1 MLVKLLLLCN
11 TIALAK
17 LVEHSD
23 HHGHHDGSVHSSKPR
38 APETS
43 VHPRRTPLSHQG
55 GYWEEAEGLRE
66 DSQDYPSSVISS
78 HQEEREDFE
87 AASPQSRNGNWCS
100 FTQSRLVTYI
110 EACMK
115 EKYIVNSQQPCPNGT
130 PDCQKI
136 MYRTALK
143 PVYQVK
149 QKVLKSLQWK
159 CCPGYVGKDCEQHD
173 PNFILVPGTETEG
186 REEELSNHMSTSV
199 DSREMFEV
207 IQNHEALLDDLQSDI
222 HQAVSNLGDL
232 QRLFENNGTSMVL
245 EVNQSNS
252 DLQERLLQQ
261 VLFPHVENFLRKH
274 FNPMWASF
282 NRSLQNLSNIV
293 RNLSRDVEANK
304 KSIERF
310 QENTVPKKEFQEL
323 GTKFESKVQENIVRA
338 DQVKRDIEN
347 QLHTQQASIH
357 YNLSMMKADTDTKL
371 KKLHKIQQSH
381 FSALNN
387 SIANMKQEQ
396 NNLENKLEALEK
408 NLTEL
413 SSHNGPKD
421 ENSQLSIRQISDIL
435 SGHAKQLKE
444 LYMESDVAFEN
455 IEVLEKWFKELKKN
469 ISKYRPEDFTT
480 TLTEKSIIMEE
491 NNAAME
497 RQISE
502 FNYTLSNL
510 QENYSDLLR
519 YMEECNCQRTSSD
532 TDVLEEDSKN
542 ITYSLEDTQSN
553 LKDAKHL
560 ESVFRD
566 LLRNEIEE
574 LSSAIP
580 SIHLSLSLRQEENR
594 RLQSQVTAFSED
606 IGLMKKKDEEIHR
619 HIKYLN
625 SSFVSLLEDAMR
637 HEVALEALLKEE
649 FMDVLFEDDFS
660 TLIPSVF
667 QLQESL
673 RHISD
678 KLQEQN
684 VTLESLRRRLHL
696 PERGQH
702 TNHDARTSSE
712 HPKEETQT
720 SPTLDEVSSQRSVI
734 EHMEP
739 NYEAA
744 KDDSLDSS
752 AYNDIMTLKNDI
764 KHLSLA
770 IKSHESRSDTNLC
783 CNHTIASVI
792 EPLNT
797 SVGILSA
804 DLATIKQH
812 LDEHLL
818 IFKKLFGNHE
828 ELVASKISLDVTKI
842 QSMLNRKE
850 RKQQKGQDKQRDKK
864 RHEKHRENMQISGR
878 NTVQTERLEK
888 GMFFSF
894 TCSCADS
901 LVAFHV
907 GFSEGKNKEKT
918 VRFNETYFNY
928 GNSYFPEHG
937 HFKAP
942 HKGVYLFVISVEFSS
957 GPALGQL
964 SFSRGYKR
972 TLSSSQRKTPHGNT
986 MTTFAMAEMEK
997 GETVSFE
1004 LLQGSVVKRSPPG
1017 TTMGGFLISKT

>member
-1 MLVKLLLLCN
+1 MLVKLLLVCS
-11 TIALAK
+11 TVGLAK
-17 LVEHSD
+17 LEHAA
-23 HHGHHDGSVHSSKPR
+23 HRRHRDGSVHSLEPP
-38 APETS
+38 AHGTS
-43 VHPRRTPLSHQG
+43 AHPQRTPLPRQE
-55 GYWEEAEGLRE
+55 GYWEPEGLRE
-66 DSQDYPSSVISS
+66 DTQDYPSSVIFS
-78 HQEEREDFE
+78 HHEERGDFE
-87 AASPQSRNGNWCS
+87 GASPQPQNGNWCS

-115 EKYIVNSQQPCPNGT
+115 EKYIVNSQQPCPNGG
-130 PDCQKI
+130 PECQKI

-159 CCPGYVGKDCEQHD
+159 CCPGFIGKDCEQRD
-173 PNFILVPGTETEG
+173 PNFILVPGSETEG
-186 REEELSNHMSTSV
+186 QEEFSNH
-199 DSREMFEV
+199 
-207 IQNHEALLDDLQSDI
+207 NP
-222 HQAVSNLGDL
+222 
-232 QRLFENNGTSMVL
+232 
-245 EVNQSNS
+245 
-252 DLQERLLQQ
+252 QERLLQQ
-261 VLFPHVENFLRKH
+261 VLFPHVENFLRRH

-293 RNLSRDVEANK
+293 RNLSHDVEANK

-310 QENTVPKKEFQEL
+310 QESTVPKKEVQEL
-323 GTKFESKVQENIVRA
+323 GTKFESKVQENIVKVDEA
-338 DQVKRDIEN
+338 KRDIEN
-347 QLHTQQASIH
+347 QVHMQQANIH
-357 YNLSMMKADTDTKL
+357 YNISMIKADTDTKL

-381 FSALNN
+381 FLALNN

-396 NNLENKLEALEK
+396 NFLENKLEALKK

-413 SSHNGPKD
+413 SSHHGPKD
-421 ENSQLSIRQISDIL
+421 ENSQLTIKQMNDIL

-444 LYMESDVAFEN
+444 LYMESDVAFQN
-455 IEVLEKWFKELKKN
+455 IAVLERWFKELKKN
-469 ISKYRPEDFTT
+469 ISKYRPEDLTI
-480 TLTEKSIIMEE
+480 TLAEKSVIMEE

-502 FNYTLSNL
+502 LNYTLSNL

-519 YMEECNCQRTSSD
+519 YMEECNCQRISPD
-532 TDVLEEDSKN
+532 TEVLEEDPRNS
-542 ITYSLEDTQSN
+542 TYSLEGTQS
-553 LKDAKHL
+553 KDMKHL

-566 LLRNEIEE
+566 FFKSEIEE

-594 RLQSQVTAFSED
+594 QLQSQVTAFSED
-606 IGLMKKKDEEIHR
+606 IGLLKKKDEEIHR

-625 SSFVSLLEDAMR
+625 SSFSSLLKDAMR
-637 HEVALEALLKEE
+637 HEEALEALLRHE
-649 FMDVLFEDDFS
+649 FLDVFFEDDFS
-660 TLIPSVF
+660 SLIPSVF

-673 RHISD
+673 RYFSD

-684 VTLESLRRRLHL
+684 VTLESLRGRFHPL
-696 PERGQH
+696 ERGHQN
-702 TNHDARTSSE
+702 NHGAHMS
-712 HPKEETQT
+712 PKEETQT
-720 SPTLDEVSSQRSVI
+720 SSALHEVSSQRTII

-770 IKSHESRSDTNLC
+770 IKRHESRGDASLC
-783 CNHTIASVI
+783 CNHTIANAI
-792 EPLNT
+792 EPLNV
-797 SVGILSA
+797 SVETLSA
-804 DLATIKQH
+804 DLATIKQN
-812 LDEHLL
+812 LEEHLVT
-818 IFKKLFGNHE
+818 FKKLFGSNE
-828 ELVASKISLDVTKI
+828 ELGASNMSLDVTKI
-842 QSMLNRKE
+842 QSMLNKKGR
-850 RKQQKGQDKQRDKK
+850 RQQKGHDKQREKK
-864 RHEKHRENMQISGR
+864 RPEKHRENTQMISGR
-878 NTVQTERLEK
+878 HTVQTELVEK
-888 GMFFSF
+888 
-894 TCSCADS
+894 DS

-907 GFSEGKNKEKT
+907 GFSERKDKEKT
-918 VRFNETYFNY
+918 VRFNETYLNY
-928 GNSYFPEHG
+928 GNSYFSEHG

-986 MTTFAMAEMEK
+986 MTTFALAEMEK
-997 GETVSFE
+997 GETVCFE
-1004 LLQGSVVKRSPPG
+1004 LLHGSVVKRSPPG

>member
-1 MLVKLLLLCN
+1 MLVKLLLVCS
-11 TIALAK
+11 TIGLAK
-17 LVEHSD
+17 LVEHTD
-23 HHGHHDGSVHSSKPR
+23 RHGHHDGSAHRSKPR
-38 APETS
+38 VYETS
-43 VHPRRTPLSHQG
+43 AYPQRTPLTRQE
-55 GYWEEAEGLRE
+55 GYWEAEGLRE
-66 DSQDYPSSVISS
+66 DTEDYPSSVISS
-78 HQEEREDFE
+78 HQDERGDFE
-87 AASPQSRNGNWCS
+87 AESPQPQNGNWCS

-115 EKYIVNSQQPCPNGT
+115 EKYIVNSQQPCPNGA
-130 PDCQKI
+130 PDCQRI

-159 CCPGYVGKDCEQHD
+159 CCPGFIGKDCEQRD
-173 PNFILVPGTETEG
+173 PNFILVPGTETER
-186 REEELSNHMSTSV
+186 REEEFSNHMSTSV

-222 HQAVSNLGDL
+222 HQAASNLGDL
-232 QRLFENNGTSMVL
+232 QRLFENNGTRSVL

-252 DLQERLLQQ
+252 DQQERLLQQ

-293 RNLSRDVEANK
+293 RNLSYDVEANK
-304 KSIERF
+304 RSIERF
-310 QENTVPKKEFQEL
+310 QESTVPKKEFQEL
-323 GTKFESKVQENIVRA
+323 GTKFESKVQENIMKV

-347 QLHTQQASIH
+347 QVHMQQSNIH
-357 YNLSMMKADTDTKL
+357 YNLSMIKADTDTKL
-371 KKLHKIQQSH
+371 KKFHKIQQSH
-381 FSALNN
+381 FLALNN

-396 NNLENKLEALEK
+396 NFLENKLETLKK

-413 SSHNGPKD
+413 SSHHGPKD
-421 ENSQLSIRQISDIL
+421 ESSHLTTKQINEIL

-444 LYMESDVAFEN
+444 LYMESDVAFQN
-455 IEVLEKWFKELKKN
+455 IAVLERWFKELKKN
-469 ISKYRPEDFTT
+469 MSTHRPDDLTI
-480 TLTEKSIIMEE
+480 TLTEKSVLMEE

-497 RQISE
+497 KQISE
-502 FNYTLSNL
+502 LNYTLSNL
-510 QENYSDLLR
+510 RENYSDLLR
-519 YMEECNCQRTSSD
+519 YMEECNCQRIPSD
-532 TDVLEEDSKN
+532 TDVLEEDPRN
-542 ITYSLEDTQSN
+542 ITYSLEDIQS
-553 LKDAKHL
+553 KDPAHL

-566 LLRNEIEE
+566 LLKSEIEE

-594 RLQSQVTAFSED
+594 QLQSQVTAVSED
-606 IGLMKKKDEEIHR
+606 IGLLKKKDEEIHR
-619 HIKYLN
+619 HIKHLN

-637 HEVALEALLKEE
+637 HEVALEALLRDE

-660 TLIPSVF
+660 ILIPSIF

-684 VTLESLRRRLHL
+684 VTLESLTRRFHPL
-696 PERGQH
+696 ERGQQN
-702 TNHDARTSSE
+702 NHDAHTPPK

-720 SPTLDEVSSQRSVI
+720 SSTLHEVSSQRSII

-770 IKSHESRSDTNLC
+770 IKRHGSRNDVNLC
-783 CNHTIASVI
+783 CNHTIANVI
-792 EPLNT
+792 EPLNL
-797 SVGILSA
+797 SVETLSA
-804 DLATIKQH
+804 DLATIKRN
-812 LDEHLL
+812 LEEHLL
-818 IFKKLFGNHE
+818 TFKKVFGSNE
-828 ELVASKISLDVTKI
+828 ELVASNVSLDVIKI
-842 QSMLNRKE
+842 QSMLHRKG
-850 RKQQKGQDKQRDKK
+850 RRQQKGQDKQRDKK
-864 RHEKHRENMQISGR
+864 RPEKNRENTQMISGR
-878 NTVQTERLEK
+878 NTVQTELVEK
-888 GMFFSF
+888 
-894 TCSCADS
+894 DS

-907 GFSEGKNKEKT
+907 GFSEGKDKEKT
-918 VRFNETYFNY
+918 VRFNEMYLNY
-928 GNSYFPEHG
+928 GNSYFSEHG

-997 GETVSFE
+997 GETVCFE
-1004 LLQGSVVKRSPPG
+1004 LLQGSVVKRSPPV

>member
-1 MLVKLLLLCN
+1 MLVRLLLVCS
-11 TIALAK
+11 TVGLAK
-17 LVEHSD
+17 LEEHAA
-23 HHGHHDGSVHSSKPR
+23 HHGYRGGSVHSSKPR
-38 APETS
+38 VHETS
-43 VHPRRTPLSHQG
+43 AHPQRTPLPRQEE
-55 GYWEEAEGLRE
+55 GYWEAEGLR
-66 DSQDYPSSVISS
+66 DDTQDYPSSVVSS
-78 HQEEREDFE
+78 HQEERGDFE

-115 EKYIVNSQQPCPNGT
+115 EKYIVNSQQPCLNGA

-159 CCPGYVGKDCEQHD
+159 CCPGFFGKDCEQHD
-173 PNFILVPGTETEG
+173 PNFILVPGTENEG
-186 REEELSNHMSTSV
+186 QEEEFSNHMSTSV
-199 DSREMFEV
+199 DSRELFEV

-222 HQAVSNLGDL
+222 HQAASTLGDL

-252 DLQERLLQQ
+252 DHQERLLQQ
-261 VLFPHVENFLRKH
+261 VLFPHVESFLRKH
-274 FNPMWASF
+274 FNPVWASF
-282 NRSLQNLSNIV
+282 NTSLQKLSNIV
-293 RNLSRDVEANK
+293 RNLTHDVEANK

-310 QENTVPKKEFQEL
+310 QESTVPRKEFQEL
-323 GTKFESKVQENIVRA
+323 GTKFESKVQENTVKV

-347 QLHTQQASIH
+347 QVHMQQANIH
-357 YNLSMMKADTDTKL
+357 YNLSMIKADTDTKL
-371 KKLHKIQQSH
+371 KKLQKIQQSH
-381 FSALNN
+381 FLALNN

-396 NNLENKLEALEK
+396 NLLENKLEALKK

-413 SSHNGPKD
+413 SSHHGPKD
-421 ENSQLSIRQISDIL
+421 ENSQLTSRQISEIL

-444 LYMESDVAFEN
+444 LYMESDVAFQN
-455 IEVLEKWFKELKKN
+455 IEVLERWFRELKKN
-469 ISKYRPEDFTT
+469 ISKYRPEDLTI
-480 TLTEKSIIMEE
+480 TLAEKSVIMEE

-502 FNYTLSNL
+502 LNYTLSNL

-519 YMEECNCQRTSSD
+519 YMEECNCQRLSSD
-532 TDVLEEDSKN
+532 TDILEEDPRNS
-542 ITYSLEDTQSN
+542 TYSLEDTQS
-553 LKDAKHL
+553 KDMKHL

-566 LLRNEIEE
+566 LFKGEIEE

-580 SIHLSLSLRQEENR
+580 SIHLSLNLRQEENR
-594 RLQSQVTAFSED
+594 QLQSQVTAFSED
-606 IGLMKKKDEEIHR
+606 IGLLKKKDEEIHQ

-625 SSFVSLLEDAMR
+625 SSFSSLLKDAMR
-637 HEVALEALLKEE
+637 HEEALEALLRHE
-649 FMDVLFEDDFS
+649 FLDVFFEDDFS
-660 TLIPSVF
+660 SLVPSVF

-673 RHISD
+673 RHFSD

-684 VTLESLRRRLHL
+684 VTLESLMRTFHPL
-696 PERGQH
+696 ERGHQN
-702 TNHDARTSSE
+702 NHDAHMPPK
-712 HPKEETQT
+712 HPEQETQT
-720 SPTLDEVSSQRSVI
+720 SSTLQEVSSQRSII

-752 AYNDIMTLKNDI
+752 AYNDIITLKNDI

-770 IKSHESRSDTNLC
+770 IKRHESRGDTSLC
-783 CNHTIASVI
+783 CNHSIANAI
-792 EPLNT
+792 EPLNV
-797 SVGILSA
+797 SVETLSA
-804 DLATIKQH
+804 DLATIKQN
-812 LDEHLL
+812 LEEHLL
-818 IFKKLFGNHE
+818 AFKKLFGSNE
-828 ELVASKISLDVTKI
+828 ELVASNISLDVTKI
-842 QSMLNRKE
+842 QSMLNRKG
-850 RKQQKGQDKQRDKK
+850 RRQQKGQDKQRDKK
-864 RHEKHRENMQISGR
+864 RPEKHRENTQTSGR
-878 NTVQTERLEK
+878 NMVQTGLVEK
-888 GMFFSF
+888 
-894 TCSCADS
+894 DS

-907 GFSEGKNKEKT
+907 GFSERKDKEKT
-918 VRFNETYFNY
+918 MKFNETYLNY
-928 GNSYFPEHG
+928 GNSYFSEHG

-972 TLSSSQRKTPHGNT
+972 TLSSSQRKTPYGNT

-997 GETVSFE
+997 GETVCFE

>member
-1 MLVKLLLLCN
+1 MLVKLLLICN
-11 TIALAK
+11 TIGLAK
-17 LVEHSD
+17 LAGHSD
-23 HHGHHDGSVHSSKPR
+23 RHGYHDGLVHSSKPQIYETR
-38 APETS
+38 A
-43 VHPRRTPLSHQG
+43 HPQRTPLSHQQE
-55 GYWEEAEGLRE
+55 GYWEAEGLRE
-66 DSQDYPSSVISS
+66 DTQDYPSNLIS
-78 HQEEREDFE
+78 HQEERGDFE
-87 AASPQSRNGNWCS
+87 AGSPESRDGNWCS

-159 CCPGYVGKDCEQHD
+159 CCPGYIGKDCEQHD
-173 PNFILVPGTETEG
+173 PNFILVPGTENEG
-186 REEELSNHMSTSV
+186 REEEFSNHMSTSV

-252 DLQERLLQQ
+252 DLQGRLLQQ

-274 FNPMWASF
+274 FNPIWASF
-282 NRSLQNLSNIV
+282 NRSLHNLSNIV
-293 RNLSRDVEANK
+293 RNLSHDVEANK

-310 QENTVPKKEFQEL
+310 QESTVPKKEFQEL
-323 GTKFESKVQENIVRA
+323 GTKFESKVQENIVKV
-338 DQVKRDIEN
+338 DQVKRDLEN
-347 QLHTQQASIH
+347 ELHMQQASSH
-357 YNLSMMKADTDTKL
+357 YNLSMIKADTDTKL
-371 KKLHKIQQSH
+371 KKFHKIQQSH

-387 SIANMKQEQ
+387 SITNMKQEQ
-396 NNLENKLEALEK
+396 NNLENKVEALK
-408 NLTEL
+408 KKLTEL
-413 SSHNGPKD
+413 SSHHGPKD
-421 ENSQLSIRQISDIL
+421 EKSQLTIRQINDIL

-444 LYMESDVAFEN
+444 LHMDTDVAFQN
-455 IEVLEKWFKELKKN
+455 IEVLEKWFKGLQKN
-469 ISKYRPEDFTT
+469 ISKHRPEDLTV
-480 TLTEKSIIMEE
+480 TLTEKSVIMEE
-491 NNAAME
+491 NSAAME

-502 FNYTLSNL
+502 LNYTLSNL
-510 QENYSDLLR
+510 QENYSELWR
-519 YMEECNCQRTSSD
+519 YMEECNCQRISSD
-532 TDVLEEDSKN
+532 ADVLEEDSKN
-542 ITYSLEDTQSN
+542 ISYSFEDTQP
-553 LKDAKHL
+553 KDMKHL

-580 SIHLSLSLRQEENR
+580 SIHLSLNLRQEENR
-594 RLQSQVTAFSED
+594 QLQSQVMAISED
-606 IGLMKKKDEEIHR
+606 IDLMKKKDEESHR

-625 SSFVSLLEDAMR
+625 SSFGSLLEDAKR
-637 HEVALEALLKEE
+637 HELALEALLKDE
-649 FMDVLFEDDFS
+649 FIDVLFEDDFS
-660 TLIPSVF
+660 LLIPSVF

-678 KLQEQN
+678 KLQEHN
-684 VTLESLRRRLHL
+684 VTLESLLRRFHL
-696 PERGQH
+696 SERGKHNNHNAH
-702 TNHDARTSSE
+702 T
-712 HPKEETQT
+712 PKHSREETQT
-720 SPTLDEVSSQRSVI
+720 SPTPDEVSSQRSI
-734 EHMEP
+734 REHMEP

-744 KDDSLDSS
+744 KDDSLESS
-752 AYNDIMTLKNDI
+752 TYNDIMTLKNDI

-770 IKSHESRSDTNLC
+770 IKSHESRSDVNFC
-783 CNHTIASVI
+783 CNHTIANVI
-792 EPLNT
+792 EPLNI

-804 DLATIKQH
+804 DLATIKQN

-818 IFKKLFGNHE
+818 TFKKIFGSNG
-828 ELVASKISLDVTKI
+828 LVASNISLDVTKI
-842 QSMLNRKE
+842 QSMLNRKV
-850 RKQQKGQDKQRDKK
+850 RRQQKGHDKQRDKK
-864 RHEKHRENMQISGR
+864 RPEKPRENTQMISGR
-878 NTVQTERLEK
+878 NTVQTELLEK
-888 GMFFSF
+888 
-894 TCSCADS
+894 DS

-907 GFSEGKNKEKT
+907 GFSEGKDKEKT

-942 HKGVYLFVISVEFSS
+942 HKGIYLFVISVEFSS

-972 TLSSSQRKTPHGNT
+972 TLSSSQKKTPNGNT

-1004 LLQGSVVKRSPPG
+1004 LLQGSVVKRSPPE

>member
-1 MLVKLLLLCN
+1 MLVKLLLVCN
-11 TIALAK
+11 TIGLAN
-17 LVEHSD
+17 LVEHSA
-23 HHGHHDGSVHSSKPR
+23 HHRHHDGPVHSSKQR
-38 APETS
+38 IYDTS
-43 VHPRRTPLSHQG
+43 AYPQRTPLSHKEE
-55 GYWEEAEGLRE
+55 GYWEAEGLKE
-66 DSQDYPSSVISS
+66 DNQDYPSSVIYS
-78 HQEEREDFE
+78 HQEERGDFE
-87 AASPQSRNGNWCS
+87 AVSPQSRNGNWCS
-100 FTQSRLVTYI
+100 FMQSRLVTYI

-115 EKYIVNSQQPCPNGT
+115 EKYIVNSQQPCLNGN

-159 CCPGYVGKDCEQHD
+159 CCPGFIGKDCEQRD
-173 PNFILVPGTETEG
+173 PNFVLVPGTETEG
-186 REEELSNHMSTSV
+186 REEEFSNHMSTSV
-199 DSREMFEV
+199 DSREMLEV

-245 EVNQSNS
+245 EGNQSNS

-261 VLFPHVENFLRKH
+261 VLFPTVENFLKKH

-293 RNLSRDVEANK
+293 RNLSHDVEANK
-304 KSIERF
+304 KNIERF
-310 QENTVPKKEFQEL
+310 QESTVPKKEFQEL
-323 GTKFESKVQENIVRA
+323 GTKFESKVQENVVKV

-347 QLHTQQASIH
+347 QLHMQQASVH
-357 YNLSMMKADTDTKL
+357 YNLSMIKADTDTKF
-371 KKLHKIQQSH
+371 KKFHKIQQSQ
-381 FSALNN
+381 FLALNN

-396 NNLENKLEALEK
+396 NNLENQLETLK
-408 NLTEL
+408 NSLSEL

-421 ENSQLSIRQISDIL
+421 ENSQLSIRQINDIL
-435 SGHAKQLKE
+435 SGHGKQLKE
-444 LYMESDVAFEN
+444 LHMESDVAFQN
-455 IEVLEKWFKELKKN
+455 IVVLERWFKELKKN
-469 ISKYRPEDFTT
+469 ISKYRPEDVTT
-480 TLTEKSIIMEE
+480 TLMEKSLIMEE

-502 FNYTLSNL
+502 LNYTLSNL
-510 QENYSDLLR
+510 RENYSDLLR
-519 YMEECNCQRTSSD
+519 YMEECNCQRISSD
-532 TDVLEEDSKN
+532 TDILEEDLKN
-542 ITYSLEDTQSN
+542 ITYSLEDTQS
-553 LKDAKHL
+553 KDMKHL

-574 LSSAIP
+574 LSSALP
-580 SIHLSLSLRQEENR
+580 SIHQSLNLRQEENR
-594 RLQSQVTAFSED
+594 QLQSQVKAFSQD
-606 IGLMKKKDEEIHR
+606 IDFLKKKDEEIHR

-625 SSFVSLLEDAMR
+625 SSFISLLEDAMR
-637 HEVALEALLKEE
+637 HETALEALLGEE
-649 FMDVLFEDDFS
+649 LMNVLFEGDS
-660 TLIPSVF
+660 SILISSVF

-673 RHISD
+673 RHTSD

-684 VTLESLRRRLHL
+684 VTLESLIRRFHL
-696 PERGQH
+696 LERGQQN
-702 TNHDARTSSE
+702 NHDVRTSPK
-712 HPKEETQT
+712 HPKEEIQT
-720 SPTLDEVSSQRSVI
+720 SSTPDEVSSQRSII

-744 KDDSLDSS
+744 RDDSLDSS

-764 KHLSLA
+764 KHLSLE
-770 IKSHESRSDTNLC
+770 IKRHESRSDVSLC
-783 CNHTIASVI
+783 CNHTIANVI

-804 DLATIKQH
+804 DLATIKQN
-812 LDEHLL
+812 LKEHLL
-818 IFKKLFGNHE
+818 IFKKLFGSNE
-828 ELVASKISLDVTKI
+828 ELVASNISLDVTKI
-842 QSMLNRKE
+842 QSMMTRKV
-850 RKQQKGQDKQRDKK
+850 RRQQKGQDKQRDKK
-864 RHEKHRENMQISGR
+864 RPEKHREHMQMISGR
-878 NTVQTERLEK
+878 NAVQTGLLEK
-888 GMFFSF
+888 
-894 TCSCADS
+894 DS

-907 GFSEGKNKEKT
+907 GVSEGKHKDKT
-918 VRFNETYFNY
+918 VRFNETYLNY

-972 TLSSSQRKTPHGNT
+972 TLSSSQRKTPNGNT
-986 MTTFAMAEMEK
+986 MTTFALAEMEK
-997 GETVSFE
+997 GETVCFE

>member
-1 MLVKLLLLCN
+1 MLVKLLLLSN

-17 LVEHSD
+17 LGKHSD
-23 HHGHHDGSVHSSKPR
+23 HHGYHDGSVHGSKPR
-38 APETS
+38 IYETS
-43 VHPRRTPLSHQG
+43 AHPQRTPLSHQEE
-55 GYWEEAEGLRE
+55 GYWEAEGLRE
-66 DSQDYPSSVISS
+66 DTQDYPSSVISS
-78 HQEEREDFE
+78 HQEERGDFE
-87 AASPQSRNGNWCS
+87 VTSPQSRSGNWCS

-159 CCPGYVGKDCEQHD
+159 CCPGYIGKDCEQHD

-186 REEELSNHMSTSV
+186 REEEFSNHVSTSV
-199 DSREMFEV
+199 DAREMFEV

-232 QRLFENNGTSMVL
+232 QRLFESNGTSMVL
-245 EVNQSNS
+245 EVNQSHS
-252 DLQERLLQQ
+252 DLQERLVQQ
-261 VLFPHVENFLRKH
+261 VLFPHVEHFLRKH

-293 RNLSRDVEANK
+293 RNLSHDVEANK

-323 GTKFESKVQENIVRA
+323 GTKFESKVQETIVRA

-347 QLHTQQASIH
+347 QLHVQQAGIH
-357 YNLSMMKADTDTKL
+357 DNLSMIKADTDTKL

-387 SIANMKQEQ
+387 SLANMKQEQ
-396 NNLENKLEALEK
+396 NNLENKLETLEK

-421 ENSQLSIRQISDIL
+421 ENSQLTIRQINDIL

-444 LYMESDVAFEN
+444 LYMESDVAFQN
-455 IEVLEKWFKELKKN
+455 IAVLERWFKELKKN
-469 ISKYRPEDFTT
+469 ISKYRPEDLTI
-480 TLTEKSIIMEE
+480 TLTEKSVIMEE

-497 RQISE
+497 RQIAE

-519 YMEECNCQRTSSD
+519 YMEECNCQRISSD
-532 TDVLEEDSKN
+532 TDALEEGSKN
-542 ITYSLEDTQSN
+542 TTYSLEDTQSN
-553 LKDAKHL
+553 LKDMKHL

-566 LLRNEIEE
+566 LLRTEIEE

-594 RLQSQVTAFSED
+594 QLQSQVTAFSED

-625 SSFVSLLEDAMR
+625 SSFGSLLEDAMR

-673 RHISD
+673 RYVSD

-684 VTLESLRRRLHL
+684 MTLESLTRRFHL
-696 PERGQH
+696 SERGQQ
-702 TNHDARTSSE
+702 NNRDARTSSE
-712 HPKEETQT
+712 QPKEETQT
-720 SPTLDEVSSQRSVI
+720 SSTLDEASSQRSII

-783 CNHTIASVI
+783 CNHTIANLI
-792 EPLNT
+792 EPLNS

-812 LDEHLL
+812 LDQHLL
-818 IFKKLFGNHE
+818 IFKKLFGNNE

-850 RKQQKGQDKQRDKK
+850 RRQQKGQDKQRDKK
-864 RHEKHRENMQISGR
+864 RPEKHREHTQISGR
-878 NTVQTERLEK
+878 NSVQTEPLGK
-888 GMFFSF
+888 
-894 TCSCADS
+894 DS

-907 GFSEGKNKEKT
+907 GFSEGKDKEKT

-942 HKGVYLFVISVEFSS
+942 HKGIYLFVISVEFSS

-972 TLSSSQRKTPHGNT
+972 TLSSSQRKTPNGNT

-1004 LLQGSVVKRSPPG
+1004 LLQGSLVKRSPPG

>member
-1 MLVKLLLLCN
+1 MLLKLLLLCN
-11 TIALAK
+11 TIGLAE
-17 LVEHSD
+17 LVERSD
-23 HHGHHDGSVHSSKPR
+23 HRGHHDGLVHSSKPR
-38 APETS
+38 IYDTS
-43 VHPRRTPLSHQG
+43 AYPQRTPLSHQEE
-55 GYWEEAEGLRE
+55 GYWEAEGLRE
-66 DSQDYPSSVISS
+66 DTQDYPSSVISS

-87 AASPQSRNGNWCS
+87 AASPQSQNGNWCS
-100 FTQSRLVTYI
+100 YTQSRLVTYI

-115 EKYIVNSQQPCPNGT
+115 EKYIVNSQQPCPHGT

-159 CCPGYVGKDCEQHD
+159 CCPGLIGKDCEQHD

-186 REEELSNHMSTSV
+186 LEEEFSNHMPTSV
-199 DSREMFEV
+199 DSREMLEV

-232 QRLFENNGTSMVL
+232 QRLFDNNGTSMVL

-252 DLQERLLQQ
+252 DPQERLLQQ
-261 VLFPHVENFLRKH
+261 VLFPYVESFLRKH
-274 FNPMWASF
+274 FNPVWVTF

-293 RNLSRDVEANK
+293 RNLSHDVEANK
-304 KSIERF
+304 RSIERF
-310 QENTVPKKEFQEL
+310 QESSVPKKEFQEL

-347 QLHTQQASIH
+347 QLHMQQANIH
-357 YNLSMMKADTDTKL
+357 YNLSMIKVDTDTKL
-371 KKLHKIQQSH
+371 KKFHKIQQSH
-381 FSALNN
+381 FLALNN

-396 NNLENKLEALEK
+396 NHLENKLEALQR
-408 NLTEL
+408 NLTGA
-413 SSHNGPKD
+413 SSHHGPRD
-421 ENSQLSIRQISDIL
+421 ENSQPTMRQINDIL

-444 LYMESDVAFEN
+444 LYMESDVAFQN
-455 IEVLEKWFKELKKN
+455 IAVLERWFKELKKN
-469 ISKYRPEDFTT
+469 ISKYRPEDLTI
-480 TLTEKSIIMEE
+480 TLNEKSVIMEE

-519 YMEECNCQRTSSD
+519 YMEECNCQRISSD

-542 ITYSLEDTQSN
+542 ITYSLGDTQSN
-553 LKDAKHL
+553 LKHMKHV
-560 ESVFRD
+560 ESVLRD

-580 SIHLSLSLRQEENR
+580 SIHLSLNLRQEENR
-594 RLQSQVTAFSED
+594 QLQSQVAAFSED
-606 IGLMKKKDEEIHR
+606 IGVMKKKDEEIHR

-625 SSFVSLLEDAMR
+625 SSFGSLLEDAMR

-649 FMDVLFEDDFS
+649 FVDVLFEDDFS
-660 TLIPSVF
+660 ILIPSVF
-667 QLQESL
+667 ELQESL

-684 VTLESLRRRLHL
+684 VTLESLIRRFHL
-696 PERGQH
+696 SERVQQN
-702 TNHDARTSSE
+702 THDTRT
-712 HPKEETQT
+712 PPNRTREETQT
-720 SPTLDEVSSQRSVI
+720 PSTLDEVSSQHSIR
-734 EHMEP
+734 EQMEP

-770 IKSHESRSDTNLC
+770 IKSHESRSDGNLC
-783 CNHTIASVI
+783 CNHTIANVI
-792 EPLNT
+792 EPLNS

-804 DLATIKQH
+804 DLATIKRH

-818 IFKKLFGNHE
+818 IFKKLFGSNE

-850 RKQQKGQDKQRDKK
+850 RRQQKGQDKPRDKK
-864 RHEKHRENMQISGR
+864 RPEKHRENTQGISGR
-878 NTVQTERLEK
+878 NTVQTEHLE
-888 GMFFSF
+888 
-894 TCSCADS
+894 TDS

-907 GFSEGKNKEKT
+907 GFSEGKDNEKT
-918 VRFNETYFNY
+918 MRFNETYFNY

-942 HKGVYLFVISVEFSS
+942 HKGIYLFVISVEFSS

-972 TLSSSQRKTPHGNT
+972 TLSSSQRKTPNGNT

-1017 TTMGGFLISKT
+1017 TTMGGFLIFKT

>member
-1 MLVKLLLLCN
+1 MLVKILFICN
-11 TIALAK
+11 AIGLAK
-17 LVEHSD
+17 LVKHSD
-23 HHGHHDGSVHSSKPR
+23 HHGHHDVSLHKPR
-38 APETS
+38 IHETS
-43 VHPRRTPLSHQG
+43 AYPQRIPLSRKED
-55 GYWEEAEGLRE
+55 GYWETEGLRE
-66 DSQDYPSSVISS
+66 DAQDYPSSMISS

-87 AASPQSRNGNWCS
+87 AASPQFQNGNWCS

-115 EKYIVNSQQPCPNGT
+115 EKYIVNSQQPCLNGA

-159 CCPGYVGKDCEQHD
+159 CCPGFIGKDCEQHD
-173 PNFILVPGTETEG
+173 PNFVLVPGNQTEEQ
-186 REEELSNHMSTSV
+186 EEEEFSNHMSTSV
-199 DSREMFEV
+199 DSREMLEV

-232 QRLFENNGTSMVL
+232 QRIFENNGTSMVL

-261 VLFPHVENFLRKH
+261 ILFPHMENFLRKH

-282 NRSLQNLSNIV
+282 NRSLQNLSNMV
-293 RNLSRDVEANK
+293 RNLSHDVETNK

-310 QENTVPKKEFQEL
+310 QEITVPKKEFQEL
-323 GTKFESKVQENIVRA
+323 GTKFESKVQENVVKV

-347 QLHTQQASIH
+347 QLQLQQANIH
-357 YNLSMMKADTDTKL
+357 YNLTMIKADTDTKL
-371 KKLHKIQQSH
+371 KKFHKIQQSH
-381 FSALNN
+381 FSAVNN

-396 NNLENKLEALEK
+396 SNLENKFESLKK

-413 SSHNGPKD
+413 FSHHGPKD
-421 ENSQLSIRQISDIL
+421 ENTQLTIRQINDIL
-435 SGHAKQLKE
+435 AGHTKQLKE
-444 LYMESDVAFEN
+444 LYMESDVAFQN
-455 IEVLEKWFKELKKN
+455 IAVLERWFKELKKN
-469 ISKYRPEDFTT
+469 ISKFRPEDLTI
-480 TLTEKSIIMEE
+480 TLMEKSLTMEE
-491 NNAAME
+491 NKAAME

-502 FNYTLSNL
+502 LNYTLSNL
-510 QENYSDLLR
+510 RENYSDLLR

-532 TDVLEEDSKN
+532 TDVLEEDLRN
-542 ITYSLEDTQSN
+542 ITYSLEDTKS
-553 LKDAKHL
+553 KDMKHF
-560 ESVFRD
+560 ESVFRE

-574 LSSAIP
+574 LSSALP
-580 SIHLSLSLRQEENR
+580 SIYQSLNLRQEENR
-594 RLQSQVTAFSED
+594 QLQSQVMAFSED
-606 IGLMKKKDEEIHR
+606 VGFLKKKDEEIHR

-625 SSFVSLLEDAMR
+625 SSFGSLLEDAMR
-637 HEVALEALLKEE
+637 HEAALEALLGEE
-649 FMDVLFEDDFS
+649 LMEILFEEDPS
-660 TLIPSVF
+660 ILISSVF

-673 RHISD
+673 RHLSD

-684 VTLESLRRRLHL
+684 VTLEFLMKRFHL
-696 PERGQH
+696 LERGQQN
-702 TNHDARTSSE
+702 NHDGHTSPK

-720 SPTLDEVSSQRSVI
+720 SSTLDEVSSQRSII

-770 IKSHESRSDTNLC
+770 VKRHKSS
-783 CNHTIASVI
+783 CNHTIANVI
-792 EPLNT
+792 EPLNI
-797 SVGILSA
+797 SVEILSE
-804 DLATIKQH
+804 DLATIKQK
-812 LDEHLL
+812 LEEHLL
-818 IFKKLFGNHE
+818 IFKRVFGSNE
-828 ELVASKISLDVTKI
+828 ELVASNTSLDITKI
-842 QSMLNRKE
+842 QSMLTRKG
-850 RKQQKGQDKQRDKK
+850 RRQQKGQDKQRDKK
-864 RHEKHRENMQISGR
+864 KAEKHRENMQVTSGR
-878 NTVQTERLEK
+878 NTVQTELLEK
-888 GMFFSF
+888 
-894 TCSCADS
+894 DS
-901 LVAFHV
+901 LVAFHA
-907 GFSEGKNKEKT
+907 GFSERMDKEKSL
-918 VRFNETYFNY
+918 RFNETYLNY
-928 GNSYFPEHG
+928 GNGYFPEHG
-937 HFKAP
+937 YFKAP

-972 TLSSSQRKTPHGNT
+972 TLSSSQRKTPNGNT

-997 GETVSFE
+997 GEKVCFE

-1017 TTMGGFLISKT
+1017 TTMGGFLIFKT

>member
-1 MLVKLLLLCN
+1 MLVKLLLVCS
-11 TIALAK
+11 AVGLAK
-17 LVEHSD
+17 LVEHAA
-23 HHGHHDGSVHSSKPR
+23 HPGYGDGSMHSLKPR
-38 APETS
+38 AHETS
-43 VHPRRTPLSHQG
+43 AHPQRTPLPHQE
-55 GYWEEAEGLRE
+55 GYWEAEGLRE
-66 DSQDYPSSVISS
+66 DAPDYPSSVVSS
-78 HQEEREDFE
+78 HQEERDDFE
-87 AASPQSRNGNWCS
+87 AAIPQPRNGNWCS

-115 EKYIVNSQQPCPNGT
+115 EKYIVNSQQPCPNGA

-149 QKVLKSLQWK
+149 QKALKSLQWK
-159 CCPGYVGKDCEQHD
+159 CCPGFIGKDCEQRD

-186 REEELSNHMSTSV
+186 QEEEFSNHMATSV

-222 HQAVSNLGDL
+222 HQAASTLGDL

-252 DLQERLLQQ
+252 DHQERLLQQ
-261 VLFPHVENFLRKH
+261 VLFPHVENFLRRH

-282 NRSLQNLSNIV
+282 NRSLQNLSNMV
-293 RNLSRDVEANK
+293 KNLSQDVEANK

-310 QENTVPKKEFQEL
+310 QESTVPKKEFQEL
-323 GTKFESKVQENIVRA
+323 GTKFESKVQENTLKVDQAKRA
-338 DQVKRDIEN
+338 IEN
-347 QLHTQQASIH
+347 HVHMQQANIH
-357 YNLSMMKADTDTKL
+357 YNLSMIKADTDTKL
-371 KKLHKIQQSH
+371 KKLHKIQHSH
-381 FSALNN
+381 FLALNN

-396 NNLENKLEALEK
+396 NLLENKLEALKK

-413 SSHNGPKD
+413 SSHHGPKD
-421 ENSQLSIRQISDIL
+421 ENSQLTIKHMNDIL

-444 LYMESDVAFEN
+444 LYMESDVAFQN
-455 IEVLEKWFKELKKN
+455 IAVLERWFKELKKN
-469 ISKYRPEDFTT
+469 ISKHRPEDLTI
-480 TLTEKSIIMEE
+480 TLAEKSVIMEE

-502 FNYTLSNL
+502 LNYTLSNL

-519 YMEECNCQRTSSD
+519 YMEECHCQRVSSD
-532 TDVLEEDSKN
+532 TDVLEEDPRNS
-542 ITYSLEDTQSN
+542 TYSLEDTQP
-553 LKDAKHL
+553 KDMKHL

-566 LLRNEIEE
+566 FFKREIEE

-580 SIHLSLSLRQEENR
+580 SIHLSLNLRQEENR
-594 RLQSQVTAFSED
+594 QLQSQVAAFSED
-606 IGLMKKKDEEIHR
+606 IGLLKKKDEEIHR

-625 SSFVSLLEDAMR
+625 SSFSSLLRDAMR
-637 HEVALEALLKEE
+637 HEEALEALLRHGFLDVFFEE
-649 FMDVLFEDDFS
+649 DFS
-660 TLIPSVF
+660 SLIPSVF

-673 RHISD
+673 RHFSD

-684 VTLESLRRRLHL
+684 VTLESLTRRFHPL
-696 PERGQH
+696 ERGHQN
-702 TNHDARTSSE
+702 NHDAYMPPK
-712 HPKEETQT
+712 HPEEETQT
-720 SPTLDEVSSQRSVI
+720 SSTLYEVSSQRSTI

-739 NYEAA
+739 NYEAVQ
-744 KDDSLDSS
+744 DDSLDSS

-770 IKSHESRSDTNLC
+770 IKRQESRGDVSLC
-783 CNHTIASVI
+783 CNHTIANAI
-792 EPLNT
+792 EPLNV
-797 SVGILSA
+797 SVETLFA
-804 DLATIKQH
+804 DLENIKRN
-812 LDEHLL
+812 LEEHLVT
-818 IFKKLFGNHE
+818 FKKLFGSNE
-828 ELVASKISLDVTKI
+828 ELGASNISLDVTKI
-842 QSMLNRKE
+842 QSMLNKKG

-864 RHEKHRENMQISGR
+864 RPEKHRENTQIISGR
-878 NTVQTERLEK
+878 NTVQTELVEK
-888 GMFFSF
+888 
-894 TCSCADS
+894 DS

-907 GFSEGKNKEKT
+907 GFSERKDKEKT
-918 VRFNETYFNY
+918 VRFNETYLNY
-928 GNSYFPEHG
+928 GNSYFSEHG
-937 HFKAP
+937 HFRAP

-997 GETVSFE
+997 GETVCFE
-1004 LLQGSVVKRSPPG
+1004 LLHGSVVKRSPPG
-1017 TTMGGFLISKT
+1017 TTLGGFLISKT

>member
-1 MLVKLLLLCN
+1 MLGKLLLLCN

-17 LVEHSD
+17 LVKHSD
-23 HHGHHDGSVHSSKPR
+23 HHGYQGGSVHSSKPR
-38 APETS
+38 VYETS
-43 VHPRRTPLSHQG
+43 AYPQRTPLSHQEE
-55 GYWEEAEGLRE
+55 GYWEAEGLRE
-66 DSQDYPSSVISS
+66 DTQDYPSSVISS
-78 HQEEREDFE
+78 HQEERGDFE

-159 CCPGYVGKDCEQHD
+159 CCPGYIGKDCEEHD
-173 PNFILVPGTETEG
+173 PNFILVPGTETEE
-186 REEELSNHMSTSV
+186 REEEFSNHMATSE

-347 QLHTQQASIH
+347 QLHRQQASVH
-357 YNLSMMKADTDTKL
+357 YNLSMIKADTDTKL

-381 FSALNN
+381 FLALNN
-387 SIANMKQEQ
+387 SLTHMQEEQ
-396 NNLENKLEALEK
+396 SNLENKLETLKK

-413 SSHNGPKD
+413 SSHYGPKD
-421 ENSQLSIRQISDIL
+421 ENSQLTIRQINDIL

-444 LYMESDVAFEN
+444 LYTESDVAFQN
-455 IEVLEKWFKELKKN
+455 IAVLVRWFKELKKN
-469 ISKYRPEDFTT
+469 ISNYRPEDLTIS
-480 TLTEKSIIMEE
+480 LTEKSVIMEE

-519 YMEECNCQRTSSD
+519 YMEECNCQRISSD
-532 TDVLEEDSKN
+532 IDVLEEDSKN
-542 ITYSLEDTQSN
+542 ITYSLAESQSN
-553 LKDAKHL
+553 LKDIKHL

-566 LLRNEIEE
+566 LLRNEMEE

-594 RLQSQVTAFSED
+594 QLQSRVTAFAED
-606 IGLMKKKDEEIHR
+606 IDSMRKKDEEIHR

-625 SSFVSLLEDAMR
+625 SSFGSLLEDAMR

-660 TLIPSVF
+660 NLIPSVF

-684 VTLESLRRRLHL
+684 VTLESLIRRFHL
-696 PERGQH
+696 SERGQKD
-702 TNHDARTSSE
+702 NHGARTASE
-712 HPKEETQT
+712 QPKEETQT
-720 SPTLDEVSSQRSVI
+720 SSTLGEVSSQRSII

-744 KDDSLDSS
+744 KDDSLDGS

-770 IKSHESRSDTNLC
+770 IKSQESRSDTNLC
-783 CNHTIASVI
+783 CNHTIANVI
-792 EPLNT
+792 EPLNS

-804 DLATIKQH
+804 DLATIKKH

-818 IFKKLFGNHE
+818 IFKKLFGNNE

-850 RKQQKGQDKQRDKK
+850 RRQQKGQDKQRDKK
-864 RHEKHRENMQISGR
+864 RPEKHRENTQISGR
-878 NTVQTERLEK
+878 NTVQTELLEK
-888 GMFFSF
+888 
-894 TCSCADS
+894 DS

-907 GFSEGKNKEKT
+907 GFSEGKDKEKI

-972 TLSSSQRKTPHGNT
+972 TLSSSQRKTPNGNT

>member
-1 MLVKLLLLCN
+1 MLVKLLLVCS
-11 TIALAK
+11 TIGLAK
-17 LVEHSD
+17 LVEHAD
-23 HHGHHDGSVHSSKPR
+23 HHGYHDGSVHSLKPR
-38 APETS
+38 VYENSAYPQ
-43 VHPRRTPLSHQG
+43 RTPLPHQE
-55 GYWEEAEGLRE
+55 GYWEAEGLRE
-66 DSQDYPSSVISS
+66 DTQDYPSSVISS
-78 HQEEREDFE
+78 HQDERGGFE

-100 FTQSRLVTYI
+100 FTQSQLVTYI

-159 CCPGYVGKDCEQHD
+159 CCPGFTGKDCEQRD
-173 PNFILVPGTETEG
+173 PNFILVPGSETEG
-186 REEELSNHMSTSV
+186 QEEEFSNHMSTSV

-222 HQAVSNLGDL
+222 HQAASNLGDL
-232 QRLFENNGTSMVL
+232 QRLFENNGTSLVL

-252 DLQERLLQQ
+252 DQQERVLQQ

-293 RNLSRDVEANK
+293 RNLSHDVEANK

-310 QENTVPKKEFQEL
+310 QETTVPKKEFQEL
-323 GTKFESKVQENIVRA
+323 GTKFESKVQENIVKV

-347 QLHTQQASIH
+347 QVHRQQANIH
-357 YNLSMMKADTDTKL
+357 HNLSMIKADTDTKL
-371 KKLHKIQQSH
+371 KKFHKIQQSH
-381 FSALNN
+381 FLALNN

-396 NNLENKLEALEK
+396 NLLENKLETLKK

-413 SSHNGPKD
+413 SSHHGPKD
-421 ENSQLSIRQISDIL
+421 ESSQLTIKQVNEIL
-435 SGHAKQLKE
+435 SGHAKQLRE
-444 LYMESDVAFEN
+444 LYMESDVAFQN
-455 IEVLEKWFKELKKN
+455 IAILERWFKELKKN
-469 ISKYRPEDFTT
+469 ISTYKPDDLTV
-480 TLTEKSIIMEE
+480 TLTEKSVLMEE
-491 NNAAME
+491 NSAAME

-502 FNYTLSNL
+502 LNYTLSNL
-510 QENYSDLLR
+510 RENYSDLLR
-519 YMEECNCQRTSSD
+519 YMEECNCQRIPSD
-532 TDVLEEDSKN
+532 TDVLEEDPRN
-542 ITYSLEDTQSN
+542 ITYSLEDTQS
-553 LKDAKHL
+553 KDTKHL

-566 LLRNEIEE
+566 LLKSEIEE

-594 RLQSQVTAFSED
+594 QLQSQVTAFSED
-606 IGLMKKKDEEIHR
+606 IGLLKKKDEEIHR

-637 HEVALEALLKEE
+637 HEVALEALLRDE

-660 TLIPSVF
+660 ILIPSVF

-684 VTLESLRRRLHL
+684 VTLESLTRFHPL
-696 PERGQH
+696 ERGQQN
-702 TNHDARTSSE
+702 NHDVHTPPK

-720 SPTLDEVSSQRSVI
+720 SSTLHEVSSQGSI
-734 EHMEP
+734 IQHMEP
-739 NYEAA
+739 NHEAA
-744 KDDSLDSS
+744 KEDSLDSS

-770 IKSHESRSDTNLC
+770 IKRHEPRSDVKLC
-783 CNHTIASVI
+783 CNHTIANVI
-792 EPLNT
+792 EPLNI
-797 SVGILSA
+797 SVEALSA
-804 DLATIKQH
+804 DLATIKRN
-812 LDEHLL
+812 LEEHLL
-818 IFKKLFGNHE
+818 TFKKLFGSNE
-828 ELVASKISLDVTKI
+828 ELAASNISLDVTKI
-842 QSMLNRKE
+842 QSMLHRKG
-850 RKQQKGQDKQRDKK
+850 RRQQKGQDKQRDKK
-864 RHEKHRENMQISGR
+864 RPEKHREKTQMISGR
-878 NTVQTERLEK
+878 NTVQTELAEK
-888 GMFFSF
+888 
-894 TCSCADS
+894 DS

-907 GFSEGKNKEKT
+907 GFSEGKDKEKT
-918 VRFNETYFNY
+918 VRFNETYLNY
-928 GNSYFPEHG
+928 GNSYFSEHG

-997 GETVSFE
+997 GETVCFE

>member
-1 MLVKLLLLCN
+1 MLVKLLLICS
-11 TIALAK
+11 TIRLAK
-17 LVEHSD
+17 LVEPSD
-23 HHGHHDGSVHSSKPR
+23 HHGYRDGSVHSSKPR
-38 APETS
+38 IYETS
-43 VHPRRTPLSHQG
+43 AHPQRTSLSYQEES
-55 GYWEEAEGLRE
+55 YWEAEGPRE
-66 DSQDYPSSVISS
+66 DAQDYSSSVISS
-78 HQEEREDFE
+78 DQEERGDFE
-87 AASPQSRNGNWCS
+87 AASSESRNGNWCS
-100 FTQSRLVTYI
+100 FMQSRLVTYI
-110 EACMK
+110 ETCMK

-159 CCPGYVGKDCEQHD
+159 CCPGYIGKDCEQHD

-186 REEELSNHMSTSV
+186 REEEFSNHMSTSV

-252 DLQERLLQQ
+252 DQQERLLQQ

-293 RNLSRDVEANK
+293 RNLSHDVEANK
-304 KSIERF
+304 KSLERF
-310 QENTVPKKEFQEL
+310 QESTVPKKEFQEL
-323 GTKFESKVQENIVRA
+323 GTKFESKVQENIVKV
-338 DQVKRDIEN
+338 DQVKRDIQN
-347 QLHTQQASIH
+347 QLHMQQASIH
-357 YNLSMMKADTDTKL
+357 YNLSMIKADTDTKL
-371 KKLHKIQQSH
+371 KKFHKIQQSH
-381 FSALNN
+381 FLALNN

-396 NNLENKLEALEK
+396 NNLENKLETLKK

-413 SSHNGPKD
+413 SSHHGPKD
-421 ENSQLSIRQISDIL
+421 ENSQLTIRQINDIL

-444 LYMESDVAFEN
+444 LYMESDVAFQN
-455 IEVLEKWFKELKKN
+455 IAVLERWFKELKKN
-469 ISKYRPEDFTT
+469 ISKYRPEDLTI
-480 TLTEKSIIMEE
+480 TLTEKSVIMEE

-497 RQISE
+497 RQISDL
-502 FNYTLSNL
+502 NYTLSNL

-519 YMEECNCQRTSSD
+519 YMEECNCQRISSD
-532 TDVLEEDSKN
+532 VDVLEEDSKN

-553 LKDAKHL
+553 LKDMKHL

-580 SIHLSLSLRQEENR
+580 SIHLSLNLRQEENR
-594 RLQSQVTAFSED
+594 QLQTQVMAISED
-606 IGLMKKKDEEIHR
+606 IGLMKKKDEESHR

-625 SSFVSLLEDAMR
+625 SSFGSLLEDAKR
-637 HEVALEALLKEE
+637 HELALEALLKDE
-649 FMDVLFEDDFS
+649 FIDVLFEDDF
-660 TLIPSVF
+660 IF

-673 RHISD
+673 RHTSD

-684 VTLESLRRRLHL
+684 VTLESLIRRFHL
-696 PERGQH
+696 SERGKQN
-702 TNHDARTSSE
+702 NHDAHTPPK

-720 SPTLDEVSSQRSVI
+720 SPTPDEVSSQRNI
-734 EHMEP
+734 REHMEP

-744 KDDSLDSS
+744 KDDSSDSS

-770 IKSHESRSDTNLC
+770 IKSHESRSDMNLC
-783 CNHTIASVI
+783 CNHTIANVI
-792 EPLNT
+792 EPLNI

-804 DLATIKQH
+804 DLATIKRN

-818 IFKKLFGNHE
+818 TFKKLFGSND
-828 ELVASKISLDVTKI
+828 LVASNISLDVTKI
-842 QSMLNRKE
+842 QSMLNRKV
-850 RKQQKGQDKQRDKK
+850 RRQQK
-864 RHEKHRENMQISGR
+864 
-878 NTVQTERLEK
+878 
-888 GMFFSF
+888 
-894 TCSCADS
+894 DS

-907 GFSEGKNKEKT
+907 GFSKGKDKEKT

-942 HKGVYLFVISVEFSS
+942 HKGIYLFVISVEFSS

-964 SFSRGYKR
+964 SFSHGYKR
-972 TLSSSQRKTPHGNT
+972 TLSSSQRKTPNGNT